1 MFLSAAFF
9 LSPLHLVLQKPKVFV
24 KFVRNHL
31 SSVSFRILF
40 HIIKDDEVFM
50 KSIAL
55 TGGGTA
61 GHVMPNLALLPE
73 LYKYFDKIIYL
84 GGNGMEK
91 EIVPRYGIRFF
102 ETPVVRLNRENITEN
117 FKIPYV
123 LLRGI
128 REAKTILEGART
140 DVVFSKGGYAA
151 LPACFAA
158 KSLKIPVITHESD
171 YTMGVAN
178 KLISMF
184 AAATLT
190 SFPET
195 PGGIFTGN
203 PVRPEIF
210 RGSASRAREKYNLR
224 SPHVILIFGG
234 SLGAEAINQAVE
246 RCLDN
251 LLSIGDVVH
260 IAGKGAIASERKGYV
275 RLPFSDDMPD
285 LYAAAD
291 VVVIRGGANSLA
303 EVAALGKRALCIP
316 LPKGASRGDQLE
328 NARSYQKS
336 GLVRVME
343 QDSLTPES
351 LYAAIDAL
359 LSADPPKGV
368 YHRANEAIVKEILKV
383 L

>member
-1 MFLSAAFF
+1 
-9 LSPLHLVLQKPKVFV
+9 
-24 KFVRNHL
+24 
-31 SSVSFRILF
+31 
-40 HIIKDDEVFM
+40 M

-61 GHVMPNLALLPE
+61 GHIMPNLALLPE
-73 LYKYFDKIIYL
+73 LYKYFDKVIYL
-84 GGNGMEK
+84 GGSGMEK
-91 EIVPRYGIRFF
+91 EIVPKYGIRFI
-102 ETPVVRLNRENITEN
+102 ETPVVKLDRSHLTEN

-128 REAKTILEGART
+128 REAKNALEGARV

-171 YTMGVAN
+171 YTLGVAN

-184 AAATLT
+184 AATTLT

-195 PGGIFTGN
+195 PGGTYTGN

-210 RGSASRAREKYNLR
+210 RGSASKAREKYNLR
-224 SPHVILIFGG
+224 SSHVILIFGG
-234 SLGAEAINQAVE
+234 SLGADAINKAVE
-246 RCLDN
+246 GCLDS
-251 LLSIGDVVH
+251 LLSVGDVLH
-260 IAGKGAIASERKGYV
+260 IAGKGATASDRKGYV
-275 RLPFSDDMPD
+275 RLAFSDDMPD

-291 VVVIRGGANSLA
+291 VAVIRGGANSLA

-316 LPKGASRGDQLE
+316 LPKGASRGDQQD
-328 NARSYQKS
+328 NAKSYQKA
-336 GLVRVME
+336 GLVHILD
-343 QDSLTPES
+343 QSALTPETLFAS
-351 LYAAIDAL
+351 VDAL
-359 LSADPPKGV
+359 LSSAAPNAV
-368 YHRANEAIVKEILKV
+368 CQNANEAIVKEILKV